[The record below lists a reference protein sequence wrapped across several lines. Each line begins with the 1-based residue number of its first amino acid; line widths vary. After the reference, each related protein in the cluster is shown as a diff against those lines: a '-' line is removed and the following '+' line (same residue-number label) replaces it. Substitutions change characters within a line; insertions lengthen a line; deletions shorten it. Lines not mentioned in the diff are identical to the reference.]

1 MSIQFG
7 TDGWRAV
14 ISDEFTFD
22 NVRRVA
28 QAIAEKTLAD
38 TAGRPAHNGSPSA
51 QPSLVVGF
59 DTRFLSDR
67 YAAAVAEVL
76 AANGI
81 HVWLTQA
88 DSPTPVT
95 SYAIVDKHADG
106 GVMIT
111 ASHNPPRYNGIK
123 LKAAFGGS
131 ASPADCKDVEK
142 RIVAANGAAPQ
153 RLEIEDAVAQG
164 LVTRFDPF
172 PAYGAH
178 VRTLV
183 DFAGIRAA
191 RLSVAVDAMYG
202 AGRIY
207 LRKLLEEAGCRV
219 VELRAEM
226 NPGFNGIHPEPIARH
241 LGPLID
247 EMRTGRHQIGL
258 ATDGDA
264 DRIGAVDPSGRFV
277 DPHGIMALLVEHLVH
292 DRGLRGSVVKTVS
305 TTQMLNRLA
314 DRYGLTVHETP
325 VGFNHI
331 CDLMMSE
338 QVLIGGEE
346 SGGIS
351 ILGHI
356 PEGDGVLMGLLLVE
370 MVARRG
376 KTLVA
381 LLDELMAAPDVGRFC
396 YARLDRPVKPFRKSD
411 LVAGLMAN
419 VPSRLAG
426 AAIAQVSDR
435 DGVKY
440 ILADNSWLLIRP
452 SGTEPVLR
460 IYAEGRTDAQV
471 QDAPAG
477 GRPPGRRADYGACVC
492 EAVMERERPREASS
506 ISRSLIVQSAS
517 TYAKMSGATMVASD
531 SIMNFGVVMS
541 SFSHVIF
548 SLGTAPE

>member
-1 MSIQFG
+1 MAIHFG

-28 QAIAEKTLAD
+28 QAIAEKTLHD
-38 TAGRPAHNGSPSA
+38 AGVVHNGVVSNGAVRKP
-51 QPSLVVGF
+51 PSLVVGY

-67 YAAAVAEVL
+67 YAIAVAEVL
-76 AANGI
+76 AANGV

-95 SYAIVDKHADG
+95 SFAIVDRQADG

-131 ASPADCKDVEK
+131 ASPADCQEVER
-142 RIVAANGAAPQ
+142 RIVEVNGAPPQ
-153 RLEIEDAVAQG
+153 QLELEAAVARG

-172 PAYGAH
+172 AAYNRQVH
-178 VRTLV
+178 KLV
-183 DFAGIRAA
+183 DFELIRAA
-191 RLSVAVDAMYG
+191 NLSVAVDAMYG

-219 VELRAEM
+219 VELRSEM
-226 NPGFNGIHPEPIARH
+226 NPGFNGIHPEPIERH
-241 LGPLID
+241 LGPLIE
-247 EMRTGRHQIGL
+247 EMLGGEHWIGL

-264 DRIGAVDPSGRFV
+264 DRIGAVDPTGRFV
-277 DPHGIMALLVEHLVH
+277 DPHAIMALLIEHLVH
-292 DRGLRGSVVKTVS
+292 QRGLQGSIVKTVS

-314 DRYGLTVHETP
+314 LRYGLPIYETP

-331 CDLMMSE
+331 CDYMLTE
-338 QVLIGGEE
+338 PVLIGGEE

-356 PEGDGVLMGLLLVE
+356 PEGDGLLMGMLLVE
-370 MVARRG
+370 MVAQR
-376 KTLVA
+376 KQTLVEM
-381 LLDELMAAPDVGRFC
+381 LNELMAAPDIGIFRYGRV
-396 YARLDRPVKPFRKSD
+396 DRPVRPFKKAD

-419 VPSRLAG
+419 VPDSLAG
-426 AAIAQVSDR
+426 VPVMDLSSR
-435 DGVKY
+435 DGVKF
-440 ILADNSWLLIRP
+440 ILIDDSWLLIRP

-460 IYAEGRTDAQV
+460 IYAEGRTEEQV
-471 QDAPAG
+471 QALLQLG
-477 GRPPGRRADYGACVC
+477 GKLAENQIALL
-492 EAVMERERPREASS
+492 EQAVAQPQNAA
-506 ISRSLIVQSAS
+506 QS
-517 TYAKMSGATMVASD
+517 
-531 SIMNFGVVMS
+531 N
-541 SFSHVIF
+541 
-548 SLGTAPE
+548 